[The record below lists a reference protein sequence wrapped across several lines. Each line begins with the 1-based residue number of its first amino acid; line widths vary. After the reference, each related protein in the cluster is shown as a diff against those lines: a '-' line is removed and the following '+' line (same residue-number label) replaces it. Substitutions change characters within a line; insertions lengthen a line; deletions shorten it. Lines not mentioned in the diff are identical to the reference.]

1 MNEILAVANLKET
14 QHRRI
19 DIGIKL
25 AHACLD
31 SKLLYNAETWLHT
44 NKNDIKKLEN
54 IQNHFYKRLLGVPT
68 GTPNIAITE
77 ELGIMSMEY
86 KVDVK
91 KLLEYH
97 RILQMNNTR
106 LPKTVCVQARQLGA
120 RNVLDEGQ
128 RIMEKHNMKYDEV
141 KVCDMTRNQW
151 KRTVDCYVR
160 KSMNTDITRKTQK

>member
-44 NKNDIKKLEN
+44 NKNYIKKLEN
-54 IQNHFYKRLLGVPT
+54 VQNHFYKRLFGVPT
-68 GTPNIAITE
+68 GTRNIAITE
-77 ELGIMSMEY
+77 ELAIMSTEY

-91 KLLEYH
+91 KLLEYYS
-97 RILQMNNTR
+97 
-106 LPKTVCVQARQLGA
+106 K
-120 RNVLDEGQ
+120 
-128 RIMEKHNMKYDEV
+128 
-141 KVCDMTRNQW
+141 
-151 KRTVDCYVR
+151 
-160 KSMNTDITRKTQK
+160 

>member
-1 MNEILAVANLKET
+1 MNDILAVANLKET
-14 QHRRI
+14 QHWHL

-31 SKLLYNAETWLHT
+31 SKLLYNAETCLHM

-54 IQNHFYKRLLGVPT
+54 AQNHFYKRLLGVPT

-97 RILQMNNTR
+97 RILQMNNAR
-106 LPKTVCVQARQLGA
+106 LPKTACVQAR
-120 RNVLDEGQ
+120 
-128 RIMEKHNMKYDEV
+128 
-141 KVCDMTRNQW
+141 
-151 KRTVDCYVR
+151 
-160 KSMNTDITRKTQK
+160 S